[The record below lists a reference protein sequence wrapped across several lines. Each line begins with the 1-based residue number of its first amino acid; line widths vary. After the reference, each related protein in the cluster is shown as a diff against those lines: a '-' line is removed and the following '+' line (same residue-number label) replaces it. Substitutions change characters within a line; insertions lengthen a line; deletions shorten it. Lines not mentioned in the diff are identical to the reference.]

1 MKNKLILIII
11 LLLAPVVC
19 LAALSPIRT
28 IQNSNLSVIQ
38 PNLNINVNTNTNNNT
53 NSNTNNG
60 ITAPTTVVAPPPP
73 TYDVVAPILNANL
86 NTNINTNTNI
96 NSGIRTNVNV
106 NTNQNAGAILDV
118 TAPSANVVAPNPS
131 VVNTIVII
139 DPKGGEQYV
148 MDGKTITVYF
158 KYFGIDSA
166 KTGKLKF
173 KVNLLQDGK
182 TLGPVSGMYPYDL
195 DITKDY
201 ASLGYT
207 PGRYTDLIKKESVL
221 VEPNDNFSLEVIILE
236 GENVFMS
243 AVSNEFSFVNSDA
256 VLPPLSLKVMS
267 PNGGE
272 EFIKDASVISG
283 YYTYVGLDPNTLG
296 GTYKTRLELWR
307 NGTLIGNLYNMDF
320 TVNPN
325 QDNSSFGFMSGTYWD
340 EAAKSE
346 KLAESGGGYK
356 IKVTF
361 FKDNQEIISDSSDNS
376 FSFKDGPSYTGTPA
390 AKIITPNGGEKF
402 IKGKDNRM
410 EVSFTGFDPYD
421 NGKLH
426 YELYLYKGGNK
437 LGKIGLSWLT
447 DMVNLK
453 KESEYDYDEFKQYYD
468 KETDKYIDISVGS
481 DYKIGIEVYRYQDLI
496 LQNLS
501 DNNFSIV
508 KEGTVAGVISNIL
521 GKEAKIIAPAEIK
534 SALYEIADSDSNIK
548 SIKVTDNKVEM
559 KYQQKAK
566 LFGFIPVK
574 YKLKINTDLEK
585 KQVTSKKPWWLF
597 LASDEADELT
607 KASQDMID
615 KFAENQQ
622 FKPIGKFNQSEISLK
637 LSDKMEEH
645 QKIITTLSTIISKIS
660 TSADVIIQNIK

>member
-73 TYDVVAPILNANL
+73 TYDVVAPILNSNL
-86 NTNINTNTNI
+86 NTNSNTNTNI
-96 NSGIRTNVNV
+96 NSGIRKNVNV
-106 NTNQNAGAILDV
+106 NTNQNAGAVLDV
-118 TAPSANVVAPNPS
+118 TTPSANVVAPNPS

-166 KTGKLKF
+166 KAGKLKF

-182 TLGPVSGMYPYDL
+182 ILGPVSGMYPYDL
-195 DITKDY
+195 DISKDY

-221 VEPNDNFSLEVIILE
+221 VEPNDNFSLEVVILE

-243 AVSNEFSFVNSDA
+243 AASNVFSFVNSDA
-256 VLPPLSLKVMS
+256 VLLPLSLKVMS

-283 YYTYVGLDPNTLG
+283 YYTYAGLDPNTLG
-296 GTYKTRLELWR
+296 GTYKVRFELWR
-307 NGTLIGNLYNMDF
+307 NGALIGNLYNTDF
-320 TVNPN
+320 SENPN
-325 QDNSSFGFMSGTYWD
+325 ANESNFGWTSGIYFD
-340 EAAKSE
+340 EVSKE
-346 KLAESGGGYK
+346 NKLVDSGGGYK
-356 IKVTF
+356 IKIT
-361 FKDNQEIISDSSDNS
+361 I
-376 FSFKDGPSYTGTPA
+376 FKDGDAIIFDESDSTFSYLNGPIYNGTPS
-390 AKIITPNGGEKF
+390 AKVLKPNGGEKIYLNESATLEF
-402 IKGKDNRM
+402 
-410 EVSFTGFDPYD
+410 SFSGFDPYKA
-421 NGKLH
+421 GKIT
-426 YELYLYKGGNK
+426 YSTYLYKSGQ
-437 LGKIGLSWLT
+437 KIGSLFPSWLNT
-447 DMVNLK
+447 TVNLT
-453 KESEYDYDEFKQYYD
+453 KEKETVYTIFDSYYD
-468 KETDKYIDISVGS
+468 LEDKKVPIQTGTDYQ
-481 DYKIGIEVYRYQDLI
+481 IGIEVTEAGEVI
-496 LQNLS
+496 LTDLS
-501 DNNFSIV
+501 DSNFTIAKRGAFS
-508 KEGTVAGVISNIL
+508 KTFQNIF
-521 GKEAKIIAPAEIK
+521 GSGPKIIAPKEIIQDLSK
-534 SALYEIADSDSNIK
+534 IADSDENIK
-548 SIKVTDNKVEM
+548 SIKVTENKVEV

-574 YKLKINTDLEK
+574 YKLKIDTDLEK
-585 KQVTSKKPWWLF
+585 KRVTSKKPWWLF